1 MDRTGWKRKI
11 CWPNPDATCLEGG
24 CAYCETQPFVFESSI
39 ARYARQ
45 HPAVIQRGTGRLVAS
60 KRACAYG
67 ARNPN
72 VVWKQIWAKIETER

>member
-1 MDRTGWKRKI
+1 MRLLRD
-11 CWPNPDATCLEGG
+11 
-24 CAYCETQPFVFESSI
+24 TQPFVFESSI